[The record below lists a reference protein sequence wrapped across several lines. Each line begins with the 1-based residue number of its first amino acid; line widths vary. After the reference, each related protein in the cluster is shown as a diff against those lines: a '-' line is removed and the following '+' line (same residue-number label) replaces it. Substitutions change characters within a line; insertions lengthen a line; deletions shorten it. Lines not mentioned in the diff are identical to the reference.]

1 MLKRLN
7 GEDDMTGAEIAI
19 RDADFPVPFVSGLEY
34 NAPARGPWNIVHTGM
49 LIPESHQVFACAQG
63 CLRGVILTA
72 AEMIAMDRMSW
83 ISVNP
88 DDLFDGSLERNIV
101 DGTAEII
108 RKLPKKPRA
117 VLLFLSCV
125 HLFAGCD
132 FEVLLNELRAMFP
145 DIDFIDCYM
154 NPTMRKSGLTP
165 DQLMRR
171 QLYAPFAPCPADP
184 RAVNLI
190 GNDRPTDGSSEL
202 VQLIKKAGRELRDIT
217 QCKTYEDYLRMAKS
231 ALNITYLPT
240 AKASGDAL
248 EKRLG
253 RRHLYLP
260 LSYDFDEIERDLA
273 RLADALGI
281 AAPDW
286 TEAKQ
291 KAVRALEQA
300 KEVIGDT
307 PVEIDYTATP
317 RPVGLAA
324 LLAEHGF
331 RVTRVYTDAMIEE
344 EGPAFE
350 RLRELAPDLLLT
362 ATVHAKMRFAG
373 KGVHEHG
380 DVLAIGQKAAYFSGT
395 KHFVNIVSGG
405 GMYGFDGVARLAER
419 MTEAAAHEQDTETVI
434 QYKGLGCRS
443 CL

>member
-7 GEDDMTGAEIAI
+7 GQDDMTGAEIPI
-19 RDADFPVPFVSGLEY
+19 RDAAFPAPFVSGLEY

-72 AEMIAMDRMSW
+72 AEMLEMGRMSW
-83 ISVNP
+83 ISVDRN
-88 DDLFDGSLERNIV
+88 DLFDGSLERNIV
-101 DGTAEII
+101 DGTAEIV

-117 VLLFLSCV
+117 LLLFISCV

-132 FEVLLNELRAMFP
+132 FEFMLNELRAMFP

-154 NPTMRKSGLTP
+154 NPTMRTSGLTP

-184 RAVNLI
+184 KTVNLI
-190 GNDRPTDGSSEL
+190 GNDRPTDETSEL
-202 VQLIKKAGRELRDIT
+202 AQLAKAAGWELRDIT
-217 QCKTYEDYLRMAKS
+217 LCRDYEEYMRMAKS
-231 ALNITYLPT
+231 SLEITYLPT
-240 AKASGDAL
+240 AKAAGDAL

-253 RRHLYLP
+253 RKHLYLP
-260 LSYDFDEIERDLA
+260 LSYDFDEIERNLNSLA
-273 RLADALGI
+273 EALGI
-281 AAPDW
+281 EAPDW
-286 TEAKQ
+286 SEAKRN
-291 KAVRALEQA
+291 ALRALERA
-300 KEVIGDT
+300 KKVIGDT

-317 RPVGLAA
+317 RHIGLAV

-331 RVTRVYTDAMIEE
+331 HVTRVYTDAMIEE
-344 EGPAFE
+344 ERPAFE
-350 RLRELAPDLLLT
+350 RLRALAPDLLLT

-373 KGVHEHG
+373 KGVHERG

-405 GMYGFDGVARLAER
+405 GMYGFDGVARFADR
-419 MTEAAAHEQDTETVI
+419 MVEAATHEQNTETVI

>member
-83 ISVNP
+83 ISVDQN
-88 DDLFDGSLERNIV
+88 DLFDGSLERNIV

-117 VLLFLSCV
+117 LLLFISCV

-132 FEVLLNELRAMFP
+132 FEAILNELRAMFP

-171 QLYAPFAPCPADP
+171 QLYAPFMPCPAEA
-184 RAVNLI
+184 RTVNLI
-190 GNDRPTDGSSEL
+190 GNDRPTDESSEL
-202 VQLIKKAGRELRDIT
+202 VQLIRAAGYELRDIT
-217 QCKTYEDYLRMAKS
+217 LCRDYGEYMRMAKS
-231 ALNITYLPT
+231 ALEITYLPT

-253 RRHLYLP
+253 RKHLYLP
-260 LSYDFDEIERDLA
+260 LSFDFDEIERNLNALA
-273 RLADALGI
+273 GALGI

-286 TEAKQ
+286 TAAK
-291 KAVRALEQA
+291 KNAVRALEQA
-300 KEVIGDT
+300 KKVIGNT

-344 EGPAFE
+344 ERPAFE

-362 ATVHAKMRFAG
+362 ATVHTKMRFAG

-405 GMYGFDGVARLAER
+405 GMYGFDGIARLAER
-419 MTEAAAHEQDTETVI
+419 MIEAASHEQDTETVI

>member
-7 GEDDMTGAEIAI
+7 GQDDMTGAEIPI
-19 RDADFPVPFVSGLEY
+19 RDAAFPAPFVSGLEY

-72 AEMIAMDRMSW
+72 AEMLEMGRMSW
-83 ISVNP
+83 ISV
-88 DDLFDGSLERNIV
+88 DKSDLFDGSLERNIV

-117 VLLFLSCV
+117 LLLFISCV

-132 FEVLLNELRAMFP
+132 FEYMLNELRSMFP

-184 RAVNLI
+184 KTVNLI
-190 GNDRPTDGSSEL
+190 GNDRPTDETSEL
-202 VQLIKKAGRELRDIT
+202 VQLANQAGWELRDIT
-217 QCKTYEDYLRMAKS
+217 LCRNYEEYMRMAKS
-231 ALNITYLPT
+231 TLEITYLPT

-253 RRHLYLP
+253 RKHLYLP

-286 TEAKQ
+286 SEAKRN
-291 KAVRALEQA
+291 AIRALERA
-300 KEVIGDT
+300 KEIIGDT

-317 RPVGLAA
+317 RHIGLAA

-331 RVTRVYTDAMIEE
+331 NVTRVYTDAMIEE
-344 EGPAFE
+344 ERPAFE
-350 RLRELAPDLLLT
+350 RLRALAPDLLLT

-405 GMYGFDGVARLAER
+405 GMYGFDGVARLADR
-419 MTEAAAHEQDTETVI
+419 MIEAAAHEQDTETVI

>member
-7 GEDDMTGAEIAI
+7 GQDDMTGAEIPI
-19 RDADFPVPFVSGLEY
+19 RDAAFPAPFVSGLEY

-72 AEMIAMDRMSW
+72 AEMLEMGRMSW
-83 ISVNP
+83 ISVDRN
-88 DDLFDGSLERNIV
+88 DLFDGSLERNIV
-101 DGTAEII
+101 DGTAEIV

-117 VLLFLSCV
+117 LLLFISCV

-132 FEVLLNELRAMFP
+132 FEFMLNELRAMFP
-145 DIDFIDCYM
+145 GIDFIDCYM

-184 RAVNLI
+184 KTVNLI
-190 GNDRPTDGSSEL
+190 GNDRPTDETSEL
-202 VQLIKKAGRELRDIT
+202 AQLVKAAGWELRDIT
-217 QCKTYEDYLRMAKS
+217 LCRDYEEYMRMAKS
-231 ALNITYLPT
+231 SLEITYLPT
-240 AKASGDAL
+240 AKAAGDAL

-253 RRHLYLP
+253 RKHLYLP
-260 LSYDFDEIERDLA
+260 LSYDFDEIERNLA
-273 RLADALGI
+273 RLSDALGI

-286 TEAKQ
+286 SEAKRN
-291 KAVRALEQA
+291 ALRALERA
-300 KEVIGDT
+300 KEIIGDT

-317 RPVGLAA
+317 RHIGLAV

-331 RVTRVYTDAMIEE
+331 HVTRVYTDAMIEE
-344 EGPAFE
+344 ERPAFE
-350 RLRELAPDLLLT
+350 RLRALAPDLILT

-373 KGVHEHG
+373 KGVHERG

-405 GMYGFDGVARLAER
+405 GMYGFDGIARLADR
-419 MTEAAAHEQDTETVI
+419 MVEAATHEQDTETVI

>member
-7 GEDDMTGAEIAI
+7 GQDDMTGAEIPI
-19 RDADFPVPFVSGLEY
+19 RDAAFPAPFVSGLEY

-72 AEMIAMDRMSW
+72 AEMLEMGRMSW
-83 ISVNP
+83 ISVDRN
-88 DDLFDGSLERNIV
+88 DLFDGSLERNIV
-101 DGTAEII
+101 DGTAEIV

-132 FEVLLNELRAMFP
+132 FEFMLNELRAMFP

-184 RAVNLI
+184 KTVNLI
-190 GNDRPTDGSSEL
+190 GNDRPTDETSEL
-202 VQLIKKAGRELRDIT
+202 AQLAKAAGWELRDIT
-217 QCKTYEDYLRMAKS
+217 LCRDYEEYMRMAKS
-231 ALNITYLPT
+231 SLEITYLPT
-240 AKASGDAL
+240 AKAAGDAL

-253 RRHLYLP
+253 RKHLYLP
-260 LSYDFDEIERDLA
+260 LSYDFDEIERNLNSLA
-273 RLADALGI
+273 EALGI
-281 AAPDW
+281 EAPDW
-286 TEAKQ
+286 SEAKRN
-291 KAVRALEQA
+291 ALRALERA
-300 KEVIGDT
+300 KKVIGDT

-317 RPVGLAA
+317 RHIGLAV

-331 RVTRVYTDAMIEE
+331 HVTRVYTDAMIEE
-344 EGPAFE
+344 ERPAFE
-350 RLRELAPDLLLT
+350 RLRALAPDLLLT

-373 KGVHEHG
+373 KGVHERG

-405 GMYGFDGVARLAER
+405 GMYGFDGVARFADR
-419 MTEAAAHEQDTETVI
+419 MVEAATHEQNTETVI

>member
-19 RDADFPVPFVSGLEY
+19 RDADFPVPFISGLEY

-83 ISVNP
+83 ISVIP

-101 DGTAEII
+101 DGTAEIV
-108 RKLPKKPRA
+108 RKLPEKPRA

-132 FEVLLNELRAMFP
+132 FEAILNELRAMFP

-171 QLYAPFAPCPADP
+171 QLYAPFTPCPADKN
-184 RAVNLI
+184 AVNLI
-190 GNDRPTDGSSEL
+190 GNDRPTDESSEL
-202 VQLIKKAGRELRDIT
+202 VQLVKRAGWELRDIT
-217 QCKTYEDYLRMAKS
+217 LCGTYEDYMRMAKS
-231 ALNITYLPT
+231 ALEITYLPT
-240 AKASGDAL
+240 AKASGDTL
-248 EKRLG
+248 ETRLG
-253 RRHLYLP
+253 RTHLYLP
-260 LSYDFDEIERDLA
+260 LSYDFDEIERNLNI
-273 RLADALGI
+273 LADALGI

-291 KAVRALEQA
+291 KAVRALERA
-300 KEVIGDT
+300 KAVIGDT
-307 PVEIDYTATP
+307 PIEIDYTATP
-317 RPVGLAA
+317 RPVGLAV

-344 EGPAFE
+344 ERPAFE
-350 RLRELAPDLLLT
+350 RLRSLAPDLLLT

-373 KGVHEHG
+373 KGVHERG

-405 GMYGFDGVARLAER
+405 GMYGFDGIARLADR
-419 MTEAAAHEQDTETVI
+419 MVEAAAHEQDTEVVI

>member
-19 RDADFPVPFVSGLEY
+19 RNADFPVPFVSGLEY

-49 LIPESHQVFACAQG
+49 LVPESHQVFACAQG

-72 AEMIAMDRMSW
+72 AEMLAMDRMSW
-83 ISVNP
+83 ISVDRN
-88 DDLFDGSLERNIV
+88 DLFDGSLERNIV

-117 VLLFLSCV
+117 LLLFISCV

-132 FEVLLNELRAMFP
+132 FEAILNELRAMFP

-171 QLYAPFAPCPADP
+171 QLYAPFAPCPAEA
-184 RAVNLI
+184 RTANLI
-190 GNDRPTDGSSEL
+190 GNDRPTDDSSEL
-202 VQLIKKAGRELRDIT
+202 VQMIRGAGWELRDIT
-217 QCKTYEDYLRMAKS
+217 RCKTYDEYMRMAKS
-231 ALNITYLPT
+231 QLEITYLP
-240 AKASGDAL
+240 AAAASGDAL

-260 LSYDFDEIERDLA
+260 LSYDFDEIERNLA
-273 RLADALGI
+273 RLADSLGMD
-281 AAPDW
+281 APDW
-286 TEAKQ
+286 SAAKRN
-291 KAVRALEQA
+291 AVCALEQA
-300 KEVIGDT
+300 KSVIGDT

-317 RPVGLAA
+317 RPVGLAL

-331 RVTRVYTDAMIEE
+331 HVTRVYTDAMIEE
-344 EGPAFE
+344 ERPAFE

-373 KGVHEHG
+373 KGVHERG

-419 MTEAAAHEQDTETVI
+419 MAQAATHEQDTETVI

>member
-1 MLKRLN
+1 MLKRIN

-19 RDADFPVPFVSGLEY
+19 RDAAFPLPFVSTLEY

-72 AEMIAMDRMSW
+72 AEMMEMGRMSW
-83 ISVNP
+83 ISVDRN
-88 DDLFDGSLERNIV
+88 DFFDGSLERNIV

-117 VLLFLSCV
+117 LLLFISCV

-132 FEVLLNELRAMFP
+132 FDFMLNELRGMFP

-171 QLYAPFAPCPADP
+171 QLYAPFKPCPADP
-184 RAVNLI
+184 KTVNLI
-190 GNDRPTDGSSEL
+190 GNDRPTDETSEL
-202 VQLIKKAGRELRDIT
+202 VQLVRKADWTLRDIT
-217 QCKTYEDYLRMAKS
+217 LCRNYEEYMRRAKS
-231 ALNITYLPT
+231 SLEITYLPT
-240 AKASGDAL
+240 AAASGDAL

-260 LSYDFDEIERDLA
+260 LSYDFDEIERNLN
-273 RLADALGI
+273 RLADALGTD
-281 AAPDW
+281 APDW
-286 TEAKQ
+286 SEAKRN
-291 KAVRALEQA
+291 AVRALEQA
-300 KEVIGDT
+300 REIIGET

-331 RVTRVYTDAMIEE
+331 RVARVYTDAMIEE
-344 EGPAFE
+344 ERPAFE
-350 RLRELAPDLLLT
+350 RLRALAPDLLLT
-362 ATVHAKMRFAG
+362 ATVHPKMRFAG
-373 KGVHEHG
+373 KGVHESG

-405 GMYGFDGVARLAER
+405 GMYGFDGIARLAER
-419 MTEAAAHEQDTETVI
+419 MTDAARHEQDTEIVI
-434 QYKGLGCRS
+434 QHKGLGCRS

>member
-1 MLKRLN
+1 MLKRID
-7 GEDDMTGAEIAI
+7 GQDDMTGAEVAI
-19 RDADFPVPFVSGLEY
+19 RDADFPLPFVSGLEY

-72 AEMIAMDRMSW
+72 AEMLEMGRMSW
-83 ISVNP
+83 ISVDKN
-88 DDLFDGSLERNIV
+88 DFFDGSLERNIV
-101 DGTAEII
+101 DGTAEIV
-108 RKLPKKPRA
+108 RKLPHKPRA
-117 VLLFLSCV
+117 ILLFISCV

-132 FEVLLNELRAMFP
+132 FDAILNELRAAFP

-184 RAVNLI
+184 KTVNLI
-190 GNDRPTDGSSEL
+190 GNDRPTDETSEL
-202 VQLIKKAGRELRDIT
+202 VQLIKNAGRELRDIT
-217 QCKTYEDYLRMAKS
+217 LCRDYEDYMRMAKS
-231 ALNITYLPT
+231 ALEITYLPT
-240 AKASGDAL
+240 AKASGDTL

-253 RRHLYLP
+253 RIHLYLP
-260 LSYDFDEIERDLA
+260 LSYDFDEIERSLNT
-273 RLADALGI
+273 LADALGI

-286 TEAKQ
+286 SEAKRN
-291 KAVRALEQA
+291 AVRALERA

-317 RPVGLAA
+317 RHIGLAA

-331 RVTRVYTDAMIEE
+331 NVTRVYTDALIEE
-344 EGPAFE
+344 ERPAFD
-350 RLRELAPDLLLT
+350 RLRAISPGLLLT
-362 ATVHAKMRFAG
+362 ATVHPKMRFAG

-419 MTEAAAHEQDTETVI
+419 MIDAATHEQDTELVI
-434 QYKGLGCRS
+434 QHKGLGCRS

>member
-7 GEDDMTGAEIAI
+7 GEDDMTGAEVAI

-49 LIPESHQVFACAQG
+49 LIPESHQVFACARG

-83 ISVNP
+83 ISVEQN
-88 DDLFDGSLERNIV
+88 DLFDGSMERNIV
-101 DGTAEII
+101 EGTAEII
-108 RKLPKKPRA
+108 RKLPEKPRA
-117 VLLFLSCV
+117 LLLFLSCV

-132 FEVLLNELRAMFP
+132 FEAMLDELRTMFP

-171 QLYAPFAPCPADP
+171 QLYAPFRPCPADP
-184 RAVNLI
+184 LAVNLI
-190 GNDRPTDGSSEL
+190 GNDRPTDESSEL
-202 VQLIKKAGRELRDIT
+202 VQLVRAAGRELRDIT
-217 QCKTYEDYLRMAKS
+217 LCKTYEEYMRMAKS
-231 ALNITYLPT
+231 ALEITYLPT
-240 AKASGDAL
+240 AAASGDAL

-253 RRHLYLP
+253 RKHLYLP
-260 LSYDFDEIERDLA
+260 LSYDFDEIERNLA
-273 RLADALGI
+273 RLADALGV

-286 TEAKQ
+286 TDAKQ
-291 KAVRALEQA
+291 KAIRALEQA
-300 KEVIGDT
+300 KSVIGDT

-331 RVTRVYTDAMIEE
+331 RVARVYTDAMIEE
-344 EGPAFE
+344 ERPAFE
-350 RLRELAPDLLLT
+350 RLRALAPGLLLT

-380 DVLAIGQKAAYFSGT
+380 DVLAVGQKAAYFSGT

-405 GMYGFDGVARLAER
+405 GMYGFDGIARLAER
-419 MTEAAAHEQDTETVI
+419 MADAATHEQDTETVI

>member
-19 RDADFPVPFVSGLEY
+19 RDADFPVPFISGLEY

-83 ISVNP
+83 ISVIP

-101 DGTAEII
+101 DGTAEIV
-108 RKLPKKPRA
+108 RKLPEKPRA

-132 FEVLLNELRAMFP
+132 FEAILNELRAMFP

-171 QLYAPFAPCPADP
+171 QLYAPFTPCPADKN
-184 RAVNLI
+184 AVNLI
-190 GNDRPTDGSSEL
+190 GNDRPTDESSEL
-202 VQLIKKAGRELRDIT
+202 VQLVKRAGWELRDIT
-217 QCKTYEDYLRMAKS
+217 LCGTYEDYMRMAKS
-231 ALNITYLPT
+231 ALEITYLPT

-248 EKRLG
+248 ETRLG
-253 RRHLYLP
+253 RTHLYLP
-260 LSYDFDEIERDLA
+260 LSYDFDEIERNLNI
-273 RLADALGI
+273 LADALGI

-291 KAVRALEQA
+291 KAVRALERA
-300 KEVIGDT
+300 KAVIGDT
-307 PVEIDYTATP
+307 PIEIDYTATP
-317 RPVGLAA
+317 RPVGLAV

-344 EGPAFE
+344 ERPAFE
-350 RLRELAPDLLLT
+350 RLRSLAPDLLLT

-373 KGVHEHG
+373 KGVHERG

-405 GMYGFDGVARLAER
+405 GMYGFDGIARLADR
-419 MTEAAAHEQDTETVI
+419 MVEAAAHEQDTEVVI

>member
-7 GEDDMTGAEIAI
+7 GEDDMTGAEVAI

-72 AEMIAMDRMSW
+72 AEMVAMDRMSW
-83 ISVNP
+83 ISVSQE
-88 DDLFDGSLERNIV
+88 DLFDGSLERNIV
-101 DGTAEII
+101 DGTAEIV
-108 RKLPKKPRA
+108 RKLPEKPRA
-117 VLLFLSCV
+117 LLLFLSCV

-132 FEVLLNELRAMFP
+132 FDAILDELRTMFP

-171 QLYAPFAPCPADP
+171 QLYAPFLPCPADP
-184 RAVNLI
+184 KTVNLI
-190 GNDRPTDGSSEL
+190 GNDRPTDESSEL
-202 VQLIKKAGRELRDIT
+202 VQLIRKAGWKLRDIT
-217 QCKTYEDYLRMAKS
+217 LCKDYEDYMRMAKS
-231 ALNITYLPT
+231 SLEITYLPT
-240 AKASGDAL
+240 AKASGDTL
-248 EKRLG
+248 ENRLG
-253 RRHLYLP
+253 RKHLYLP
-260 LSYDFDEIERDLA
+260 LSYDFDEIERNLNI
-273 RLADALGI
+273 LADALGV

-300 KEVIGDT
+300 KSVIGDT

-317 RPVGLAA
+317 RPAGLAA

-344 EGPAFE
+344 ERPAFE
-350 RLRELAPDLLLT
+350 RLRSLAPDLLLT

-373 KGVHEHG
+373 KGVHERG

-405 GMYGFDGVARLAER
+405 GMVGFDGVARLAER
-419 MTEAAAHEQDTETVI
+419 MVEAATHEQNTETVI

>member
-7 GEDDMTGAEIAI
+7 GEDDMTGAEVAV
-19 RDADFPVPFVSGLEY
+19 RDAGFPAPFVSGLEY

-72 AEMIAMDRMSW
+72 AEMLAMDRMSW
-83 ISVNP
+83 ISVDKN
-88 DDLFDGSLERNIV
+88 DLFDGSLERNIV

-117 VLLFLSCV
+117 LLLFISCV

-132 FEVLLNELRAMFP
+132 FEVIMSELRTMFP

-171 QLYAPFAPCPADP
+171 QLYAPFEPCPAD
-184 RAVNLI
+184 RNAVNII
-190 GNDRPTDGSSEL
+190 GNDRPTDESSEL
-202 VQLIKKAGRELRDIT
+202 VRLVRAAGRELRDIT
-217 QCKTYEDYLRMAKS
+217 QCRTYEDYRRMAKS
-231 ALNITYLPT
+231 ALEITYLPT

-248 EKRLG
+248 ENRLG
-253 RRHLYLP
+253 RKHLYLP
-260 LSYDFDEIERDLA
+260 LSYDFDEIERNLA
-273 RLADALGI
+273 QLAGALGI

-291 KAVRALEQA
+291 DAIRSLEQA
-300 KEVIGDT
+300 KAVIGDT

-331 RVTRVYTDAMIEE
+331 RVTRLYADVMIEE
-344 EGPAFE
+344 ERPAFE
-350 RLRELAPDLLLT
+350 RLRALAPDLLLT

-373 KGVHEHG
+373 KGVHERG
-380 DVLAIGQKAAYFSGT
+380 DVIAIGQKAAYFSGT

-405 GMYGFDGVARLAER
+405 GMYGFDGVLRLAR
-419 MTEAAAHEQDTETVI
+419 HMTEAATHEQDTETVI
-434 QYKGLGCRS
+434 QRKGLGCRS

>member
-7 GEDDMTGAEIAI
+7 GKDDMTGAEIMI
-19 RDADFPVPFVSGLEY
+19 KDADFPVPFVSGLEY

-72 AEMIAMDRMSW
+72 AEMLAMDRMSW
-83 ISVNP
+83 ISVDKN
-88 DDLFDGSLERNIV
+88 DLFDGSLERNIV

-117 VLLFLSCV
+117 VLLFISCV

-132 FEVLLNELRAMFP
+132 FEVMLDELRAMFP

-171 QLYAPFAPCPADP
+171 QLYAPFAPCPSET
-184 RAVNLI
+184 RTVNLI
-190 GNDRPTDGSSEL
+190 GNDRPTDESSEL
-202 VQLIKKAGRELRDIT
+202 VQLIGNAGWKLRDIT
-217 QCKTYEDYLRMAKS
+217 HCMNYDEYMRMAKS
-231 ALNITYLPT
+231 QLEITYLPT

-253 RRHLYLP
+253 RKHLYLP
-260 LSYDFDEIERDLA
+260 LSYDFDEIERNLNL
-273 RLADALGI
+273 LADSLGVS
-281 AAPDW
+281 APDW

-291 KAVRALEQA
+291 KAIRALEHA
-300 KEVIGDT
+300 KSVIGDT

-324 LLAEHGF
+324 LLTEHGF
-331 RVTRVYTDAMIEE
+331 RVARVYTDAMIEE
-344 EGPAFE
+344 ERPAFG
-350 RLRELAPDLLLT
+350 RLRALAPDLLLT

-405 GMYGFDGVARLAER
+405 GMYGFDGVASLAER
-419 MTEAAAHEQDTETVI
+419 MTDAAMHEQDTETVI
-434 QYKGLGCRS
+434 QFKGLGCRS

>member
-1 MLKRLN
+1 MLKRIN
-7 GEDDMTGAEIAI
+7 GEDDMTGAEVAI
-19 RDADFPVPFVSGLEY
+19 RDAAFPLPFVSGLEY

-49 LIPESHQVFACAQG
+49 LVPESHQVFACAQG

-72 AEMIAMDRMSW
+72 AEMLEMGRMSW
-83 ISVNP
+83 ISVDKN
-88 DDLFDGSLERNIV
+88 DFFDGSLERNIA

-117 VLLFLSCV
+117 LLLFISCV

-132 FEVLLNELRAMFP
+132 FEAILDELRTAFP

-171 QLYAPFAPCPADP
+171 QLYAPFRPCPADP
-184 RAVNLI
+184 KAVNLI
-190 GNDRPTDGSSEL
+190 GNDRPTDESSEL
-202 VQLIKKAGRELRDIT
+202 VRLIRNAGRELRDIT
-217 QCKTYEDYLRMAKS
+217 LCKTYEAYLRMAKS
-231 ALNITYLPT
+231 ALEITYLPT
-240 AKASGDAL
+240 AKASGDVL

-253 RRHLYLP
+253 RKHLYLP
-260 LSYDFDEIERDLA
+260 LSYDFDEIERNLNS
-273 RLADALGI
+273 LSDALGI

-291 KAVRALEQA
+291 KAIAALGQA
-300 KEVIGDT
+300 KAVIGDT

-317 RPVGLAA
+317 RHVGLAA

-344 EGPAFE
+344 ERPAFE
-350 RLRELAPDLLLT
+350 RLRELAPDLLLN
-362 ATVHAKMRFAG
+362 ATVHTKMRFAG
-373 KGVHEHG
+373 KGVHEYG

-405 GMYGFDGVARLAER
+405 GMYGFDGIVRLAGR
-419 MTEAAAHEQDTETVI
+419 MIDAATHEQDTEVVI
-434 QYKGLGCRS
+434 QHKGLGCRS

>member
-7 GEDDMTGAEIAI
+7 GEDDMTGAEVAI
-19 RDADFPVPFVSGLEY
+19 RDAEFPVPFVSGLEY

-83 ISVNP
+83 ISVDQN
-88 DDLFDGSLERNIV
+88 DLFDGSLERNIV

-108 RKLPKKPRA
+108 RKLPEKPRA
-117 VLLFLSCV
+117 VLLFISCV

-132 FEVLLNELRAMFP
+132 FEVMLNELRAMFP

-171 QLYAPFAPCPADP
+171 QLYAPFRPCPADKN
-184 RAVNLI
+184 AVNII
-190 GNDRPTDGSSEL
+190 GNDRPTDESSEL
-202 VQLIKKAGRELRDIT
+202 VQLIRRAGRELRDIT
-217 QCKTYEDYLRMAKS
+217 LCKTYEEYMRMAKS

-253 RRHLYLP
+253 RKHLYLP
-260 LSYDFDEIERDLA
+260 LSYDFDEIERDLNT
-273 RLADALGI
+273 LADALGI
-281 AAPDW
+281 AEPDW
-286 TEAKQ
+286 TEAKRN
-291 KAVRALEQA
+291 AVRAFEQA
-300 KEVIGDT
+300 KEAIGDT

-317 RPVGLAA
+317 RPVGLA
-324 LLAEHGF
+324 LFLAEHGF

-344 EGPAFE
+344 ERPAFE
-350 RLRELAPDLLLT
+350 RLRVLAPDLLQT
-362 ATVHAKMRFAG
+362 ATVHTKMRFAG
-373 KGVHEHG
+373 KGVHEHAP
-380 DVLAIGQKAAYFSGT
+380 VLAIGQKAAYFSGT
-395 KHFVNIVSGG
+395 RHFVNIVAGG
-405 GMYGFDGVARLAER
+405 GMYGFDGIARLAALIED
-419 MTEAAAHEQDTETVI
+419 AATHEKDTERVI
-434 QYKGLGCRS
+434 QHKGLGCRS

>member
-1 MLKRLN
+1 MLKRVN
-7 GEDDMTGAEIAI
+7 GKDDMTGAEIAI
-19 RDADFPVPFVSGLEY
+19 KDAAFPLPFVSGLEY

-49 LIPESHQVFACAQG
+49 LVPESHQVFACAQG

-72 AEMIAMDRMSW
+72 AEMLEMGRMSW
-83 ISVNP
+83 ISVDKN
-88 DDLFDGSLERNIV
+88 DFFDGSLERNIA

-117 VLLFLSCV
+117 ILLFISCV

-132 FEVLLNELRAMFP
+132 FEAILSELRAAFP

-184 RAVNLI
+184 KTVNLI
-190 GNDRPTDGSSEL
+190 GNDRPTNDSSEL
-202 VQLIKKAGRELRDIT
+202 VQLVKKAGWELRDIT
-217 QCKTYEDYLRMAKS
+217 LCRDYEDYMRMAKS
-231 ALNITYLPT
+231 TLEITYLPT

-253 RRHLYLP
+253 RKHLYLP
-260 LSYDFDEIERDLA
+260 LSYDFDEIELNLN

-286 TEAKQ
+286 SGAKQ
-291 KAVRALEQA
+291 KALRQLELA
-300 KEVIGDT
+300 KKAIGDM

-317 RPVGLAA
+317 RHVGLAA
-324 LLAEHGF
+324 LLVEHGF

-344 EGPAFE
+344 ERHAFE
-350 RLRELAPDLLLT
+350 RLRALAPDLLLT

-380 DVLAIGQKAAYFSGT
+380 EVLAIGQKAAYFSGT

-405 GMYGFDGVARLAER
+405 GMYGFDGVARLADL
-419 MTEAAAHEQDTETVI
+419 MIEAAPHEQDTETVI
-434 QYKGLGCRS
+434 QHKGLGCRS

>member
-7 GEDDMTGAEIAI
+7 GEDDMAGAEVAI
-19 RDADFPVPFVSGLEY
+19 KDADFPVPFVSGLEY

-49 LIPESHQVFACAQG
+49 LVPESHQVFACAQG
-63 CLRGVILTA
+63 CLRGVVLTA
-72 AEMIAMDRMSW
+72 AEMLAMDRMSW
-83 ISVNP
+83 ISVAP

-108 RKLPKKPRA
+108 RKLPEKPRA
-117 VLLFLSCV
+117 VLLFISCV

-132 FEVLLNELRAMFP
+132 FDAMLEELRAMFP

-184 RAVNLI
+184 KTVNLI
-190 GNDRPTDGSSEL
+190 GNDRPTDESSEL
-202 VQLIKKAGRELRDIT
+202 VLLVKKAGWELRDIT
-217 QCKTYEDYLRMAKS
+217 LCRTYDEYMRMAKS
-231 ALNITYLPT
+231 TLEVTYLPT
-240 AKASGDAL
+240 AAASGDAL

-253 RRHLYLP
+253 RKHLYLP
-260 LSYDFDEIERDLA
+260 LSYDFDEIERNLN
-273 RLADALGI
+273 RLAGALGI

-286 TEAKQ
+286 SEAKRN
-291 KAVRALEQA
+291 AVRALERA
-300 KEVIGDT
+300 KSAIGDT

-331 RVTRVYTDAMIEE
+331 RVARVYTDAMIEE
-344 EGPAFE
+344 ERPAFE
-350 RLRELAPDLLLT
+350 RLRVLAPDLLLT

-373 KGVHEHG
+373 KGVHERG

-405 GMYGFDGVARLAER
+405 GMYGFDGIARLAGR
-419 MTEAAAHEQDTETVI
+419 MADAAAHEQDTETVI

>member
-7 GEDDMTGAEIAI
+7 GEDDMTGAEVAI

-63 CLRGVILTA
+63 CLRGVVLTA
-72 AEMIAMDRMSW
+72 AEMLAMDRMSW
-83 ISVNP
+83 ISV
-88 DDLFDGSLERNIV
+88 DKSDLFDGSLERNIV

-117 VLLFLSCV
+117 VLLFISCV

-132 FEVLLNELRAMFP
+132 FEVMLDELRAMFP

-184 RAVNLI
+184 KTVNLI
-190 GNDRPTDGSSEL
+190 GNDRPTDASSEL
-202 VQLIKKAGRELRDIT
+202 VQLIGNAGRELRDIT
-217 QCKTYEDYLRMAKS
+217 QCRTYDEYMRMAKS
-231 ALNITYLPT
+231 QLEITYLPT

-253 RRHLYLP
+253 RKHLYLP
-260 LSYDFDEIERDLA
+260 LSYDFDEIERNLGI
-273 RLADALGI
+273 LADALGVP
-281 AAPDW
+281 APDW
-286 TEAKQ
+286 TGAKR

-300 KEVIGDT
+300 KAVIGDT

-344 EGPAFE
+344 ERPAFE
-350 RLRELAPDLLLT
+350 RLRALAPELLLT

-373 KGVHEHG
+373 KGVHECG
-380 DVLAIGQKAAYFSGT
+380 DVLAVGQKAAYFSGT

-405 GMYGFDGVARLAER
+405 GMYGFDGIVRLAER
-419 MTEAAAHEQDTETVI
+419 MIDAATHEQDTETVI